1 MIRVGPSGWT
11 HPRLADV
18 WPIRRGPTFDPL
30 AFLAGHFGCVEVDI
44 TFHAVPRP
52 QHVTRWKAALADAP
66 ERTRLLVKLPAALG
80 ELARSAEERRQ
91 TLEATA
97 AALRPPVAPRID
109 APRR

>member
-44 TFHAVPRP
+44 TAHAVPRP
-52 QHVTRWKAALADAP
+52 QRRAGRRPSRSP
-66 ERTRLLVKLPAALG
+66 ERTRLLVKLPLTLG
-80 ELARSAEERRQ
+80 ELARPVEERRQ

-97 AALRPPVAPRID
+97 ARCGRSSAVTGSEPSS
-109 APRR
+109 